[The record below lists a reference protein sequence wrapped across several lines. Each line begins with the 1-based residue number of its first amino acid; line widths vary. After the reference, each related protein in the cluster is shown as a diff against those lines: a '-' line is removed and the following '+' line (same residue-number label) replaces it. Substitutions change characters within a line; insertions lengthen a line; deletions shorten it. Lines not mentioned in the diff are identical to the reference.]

1 MTYYSSMTRY
11 TYRYSLKAMALISFY
26 FVLISGLSG
35 QTNRARVFTS
45 DIDNFWQAYD
55 SVKTTDNAARQI
67 EFMQT
72 LYIQKGTAG
81 LKAFMKLRNFDAARL
96 VTTINKYP
104 KFWES
109 IRPNTLLVKNQENQ
123 INSYIQK
130 FQKLYPDYREAN
142 IYFTITAIR
151 SGGTTKDSLVL
162 VGAEIATGNVATDV
176 SGFPDKRLAN
186 FFQNQKKDNIV
197 PFTIHE
203 YVHTQ
208 QKSEG
213 KVLLGQALAEG
224 ACDFITELVLETA
237 MQHAYLVYGKEHEEQ
252 LREQFRKDMFSEDF
266 SDWLYNGS
274 TSETMGDLGYFMG
287 YAICKAYYHNATD
300 KEKAIAE
307 IIELDYADS
316 DAVKAFLTKSKYY

>member
-1 MTYYSSMTRY
+1 MPLQPIWVRSSNLDTFESQVAEKLKAEYYSIMTRY
-11 TYRYSLKAMALISFY
+11 PKMSWIKRITFVCLYSLLIP
-26 FVLISGLSG
+26 LLSG
-35 QTNRARVFTS
+35 QANKAMVFTS

-55 SVKTTDNAARQI
+55 SVKTTDNAASQI

-109 IRPNTLLVKNQENQ
+109 IRPNTLWVKNQENQ
-123 INSYIQK
+123 INSYLQK
-130 FQKLYPDYREAN
+130 FQKLYPDYKEAN

-162 VGAEIATGNVATDV
+162 VGAEIATGNAATDV

-213 KVLLGQALAEG
+213 KILLGQALAEV
-224 ACDFITELVLETA
+224 ACD
-237 MQHAYLVYGKEHEEQ
+237 
-252 LREQFRKDMFSEDF
+252 
-266 SDWLYNGS
+266 
-274 TSETMGDLGYFMG
+274 
-287 YAICKAYYHNATD
+287 
-300 KEKAIAE
+300 
-307 IIELDYADS
+307 
-316 DAVKAFLTKSKYY
+316 